1 MIYLDYAASC
11 PPYAEAVARA
21 TDISVN
27 SFGNPSAL
35 HRAGSAARAILQE
48 SRKSLASLLQ
58 VRPEEVFFT
67 SGGTEA
73 NNWAVKMGCLS
84 SGRKHIVCGATEH
97 SSVIEAVRSM
107 ERRGFRVT
115 WIHPDSL
122 GRISPSA
129 AAAAV
134 TRDTALLCVHGVNNE
149 TGTVQDVDAL
159 ADAAHNVDAL
169 YLCDGVQSFGHVK
182 QNLHKADFISIS
194 AHKLGGPKG
203 TGCLVVRRN
212 AGLAPLIHGGGQEFG
227 MRSGTENLP
236 GIAAFALAAKL
247 SAASEEQEF
256 SRLQVLRQQLLD
268 GLRQIRPD
276 AQIVDAPDAFS
287 PGILCCRFPG
297 ITGEEMVIRLDEA
310 GICASPG
317 AACAAG
323 SKKASHVLLAMGY
336 DPREAAEFF
345 RISMGRNTT
354 SGEIRQALAALSEI
368 AHKEAL

>member
-11 PPYAEAVARA
+11 PPYKEIVSLA

-27 SFGNPSAL
+27 SFGNPGAL
-35 HRAGSAARAILQE
+35 HRAGSAARAVLQE

-67 SGGTEA
+67 SGGTES

-97 SSVIEAVRSM
+97 SSVIEAVRAM

-115 WIHPDSL
+115 WIHPDSS
-122 GRISPSA
+122 GRICPSASA
-129 AAAAV
+129 AAM
-134 TRDTALLCVHGVNNE
+134 TRDTALLCVHAVNNE

-159 ADAAHNVDAL
+159 ADAAHNVGAL

-182 QNLHKADFISIS
+182 QNLHKADLISIS
-194 AHKLGGPKG
+194 AHKLGGPRG
-203 TGCLVVRRN
+203 TGCLVVRRS
-212 AGLAPLIHGGGQEFG
+212 AGLMPLIHGGGQEFG

-236 GIAAFALAAKL
+236 GIAGFAMAAKL
-247 SAASEEQEF
+247 STDSLASEAA
-256 SRLQVLRQQLLD
+256 RLQVLRQQLLD
-268 GLRQIRPD
+268 GLRQIRSD
-276 AQIVDAPDAFS
+276 AQFVDAPDAFS

-310 GICASPG
+310 GICVSPG

-323 SKKASHVLLAMGY
+323 SKEASHVLLAMGY
-336 DPREAAEFF
+336 DLREAAEFF

-354 SGEIRQALAALSEI
+354 MEEVRQTLNALSQI
-368 AHKEAL
+368 LI